1 MYTYQDLMAVGD
13 DERQRMA
20 FIQDAVKAHKNT
32 RYYRIAKDAEL
43 YDRRMN
49 VTINKYVKVIYDLA
63 GNAYSDPFQAS
74 HKLASGFFQRFVNQ
88 ECQYLLGEGVIFA
101 DEATKERLGD
111 DFDQEVMTAG
121 HDALV
126 GGVSF
131 GFWNH
136 DHLDVF
142 RVTEFVPLYDEE
154 SGALAAGI
162 RFWRV
167 SDEKPRRYV
176 LYELDGYTDY
186 VRPRDGEM
194 TVLHEKRPYVLHYA
208 HNDIDGTTI
217 YDGENYESFPI
228 VPLWANMYRQSEL
241 VGIKEDIDCYDLIKS
256 GFANDIDQASLI
268 YWLIEGAGGMDDL
281 DLAQFLDR
289 LKTVGAAAVGEDQ
302 KVTAHTQ
309 DVPFEAR
316 EAYLTRLESDLYKDF
331 QALDVSTLAGG
342 QKTATE
348 IKAAY
353 EPLDRKADLF
363 ENCVRRWLRD
373 ILALAGVDDT
383 FTFKRVR
390 IENETEETQNVIMTA
405 PLIGDEAA
413 IRHIPWL
420 TPDEVIDILEQRD
433 AEDYDRFHDNG
444 ADDNGDGE
452 E

>member
-1 MYTYQDLMAVGD
+1 MYTYQDLLNVGD
-13 DERQRMA
+13 DEAQRMS
-20 FIQDAVKAHKNT
+20 FITDAVKAHKAT
-32 RYYRIAKDAEL
+32 RLYAVAKDAEQ
-43 YDRRMN
+43 YDRRLN
-49 VTINKYVKVIYDLA
+49 TTINKYVKIIYDLA
-63 GNAYSDPFQAS
+63 GNAYADPFRAS

-88 ECQYLLGEGVIFA
+88 ETQYLLGEGVIFT
-101 DEATKERLGD
+101 DPATKERLGE
-111 DFDQEVMTAG
+111 DFDQSVMDAG

-136 DHLDVF
+136 DRLDVF

-186 VRPRDGEM
+186 VRPKDGEM
-194 TVLHEKRPYVLHYA
+194 SVLHEKRPYVLHVA
-208 HNDIDGTTI
+208 TNAIDGTTI

-228 VPLWANMYRQSEL
+228 VPLWANQYKQSEL

-281 DLAQFLDR
+281 DLAQFVDR

-302 KVTAHTQ
+302 KVEAHTQ
-309 DVPFEAR
+309 DVPYEAR
-316 EAYLTRLESDLYKDF
+316 EAYLTRLEQDLYKDF
-331 QALDVSTLAGG
+331 QALDVSTLTGG

-353 EPLDRKADLF
+353 VPLDRKADLF
-363 ENCVRRWLRD
+363 ENCVRRWLND
-373 ILALAGVDDT
+373 ILKLAGVDDT
-383 FTFKRVR
+383 YTFKRVR
-390 IENETEETQNVIMTA
+390 IENETEETQNVLLA
-405 PLIGDEAA
+405 AALIGEEAA

-420 TPDEVIDILEQRD
+420 TPEEVADILEARD
-433 AEDYDRFHDNG
+433 ADEYGRFHG
-444 ADDNGDGE
+444 DDGDDGDGE

>member
-1 MYTYQDLMAVGD
+1 
-13 DERQRMA
+13 
-20 FIQDAVKAHKNT
+20 
-32 RYYRIAKDAEL
+32 
-43 YDRRMN
+43 
-49 VTINKYVKVIYDLA
+49 
-63 GNAYSDPFQAS
+63 
-74 HKLASGFFQRFVNQ
+74 VNQ
-88 ECQYLLGEGVIFA
+88 ENQYLLGEGVIFSN
-101 DEATKERLGD
+101 ESTKEKLGD
-111 DFDQEVMTAG
+111 DFDQDVMEAG
-121 HDALV
+121 HAALV

-136 DHLDVF
+136 DRLDVF
-142 RVTEFVPLYDEE
+142 KITEFVPLYDEE

-176 LYELDGYTDY
+176 LYEVDGYTDY
-186 VRPRDGEM
+186 VRPKDGEM
-194 TVLHEKRPYVLHYA
+194 QVLHEKRPYILHYA
-208 HNDIDGTTI
+208 HSEIDGTTI

-228 VPLWANMYRQSEL
+228 VPLWANNYRQSEL

-268 YWLIEGAGGMDDL
+268 YWLIEGAGGMDDV
-281 DLAQFLDR
+281 DLSQFLDR
-289 LKTVGAAAVGEDQ
+289 LKTVGAAAVGEEQ
-302 KVTAHTQ
+302 TVTAHTQ
-309 DVPFEAR
+309 DVPYEAR

-363 ENCVRRWLRD
+363 ENCVRKWLRD

-390 IENETEETQNVIMTA
+390 IENETEETQNVLLAA

-420 TPDEVIDILEQRD
+420 TPDEVIDILAERD
-433 AEDYDRFHDNG
+433 ADGYSMTH
-444 ADDNGDGE
+444 GDGDDGDE
-452 E
+452 

>member
-1 MYTYQDLMAVGD
+1 MYTYQDLQAVGD
-13 DERQRMA
+13 DETQRMR
-20 FIQDAVKAHKNT
+20 FVTDAVREHKKT
-32 RYYRIAKDAEL
+32 RLYAVAKDAEQ
-43 YDRRMN
+43 YDRRCN

-63 GNAYSDPFQAS
+63 GNAYADPFQAS

-88 ECQYLLGEGVIFA
+88 ECQYLLGAGVNFTH
-101 DEATKERLGD
+101 ENTKARLGD
-111 DFDQEVMTAG
+111 DFDQDVMTAG
-121 HDALV
+121 HAALV
-126 GGVSF
+126 GGVAF

-186 VRPRDGEM
+186 VRPKDGEM
-194 TVLHEKRPYVLHYA
+194 SVLHEKRPYVLHYA

-217 YDGENYESFPI
+217 YDGENYETFPI
-228 VPLWANMYRQSEL
+228 VPLWANMYHQSEL

-281 DLAQFLDR
+281 DLARFMDR

-302 KVTAHTQ
+302 KVEAHTQ
-309 DVPFEAR
+309 DVPYEAR

-331 QALDVSTLAGG
+331 QALDVSTLTGG
-342 QKTATE
+342 EKTATE

-390 IENETEETQNVIMTA
+390 VENETEETQNVIMSA

-420 TPDEVIDILEQRD
+420 TPDEVIEILKQRD
-433 AEDYDRFHDNG
+433 AEEYDRFHD
-444 ADDNGDGE
+444 DGE

>member
-1 MYTYQDLMAVGD
+1 MYTYNDLVNVGEDEQD
-13 DERQRMA
+13 RME
-20 FIQDAVKAHKNT
+20 FVQNAVKAHKNT
-32 RYYRIAKDAEL
+32 TFYQIAKDAEQ
-43 YDRRMN
+43 YDRRRN
-49 VTINKYVKVIYDLA
+49 VTINHYVRILYDLA
-63 GNAYSDPFQAS
+63 GNAYADPWRAN

-88 ECQYLLGEGVIFA
+88 QNQYLLGNGVVFSN
-101 DEATKERLGD
+101 ESTKDKLGE
-111 DFDQEVMTAG
+111 DFDQDLMECG
-121 HDALV
+121 HAAIV
-126 GGVSF
+126 GGVAF

-176 LYELDGYTDY
+176 LYEVDGYTDY

-194 TVLHEKRPYVLHYA
+194 QVLHEKRPYVLHVA
-208 HNDIDGTTI
+208 TSEIDGTTI

-228 VPLWANMYRQSEL
+228 VPLWANQYKQSEL
-241 VGIKEDIDCYDLIKS
+241 VGIREDIDCYDLIKS

-268 YWLIEGAGGMDDL
+268 YWLIQGAGGMSDM
-281 DLAQFLDR
+281 DLAQFMDR
-289 LKTVGAAAVGEDQ
+289 LKTVGAAVVGEDQ
-302 KVTAHTQ
+302 KVEAHTQ

-316 EAYLTRLESDLYKDF
+316 EAYLSRLESDMYKDY

-348 IKAAY
+348 IEAAY
-353 EPLDRKADLF
+353 EPMERKSKLF
-363 ENCVRRWLRD
+363 ENCVRLFLRD
-373 ILALAGVDDT
+373 ILRLAGVDDE
-383 FTFKRVR
+383 FTFKRAQ
-390 IENETEETQNVIMTA
+390 IANQTEETQTVLLAA

-420 TPDEVIDILEQRD
+420 TPDEIDEILAERD
-433 AEDYDRFHDNG
+433 AAGFEMTHEDT
-444 ADDNGDGE
+444 GDGDE
-452 E
+452 